1 MMWAYYLIVFFV
13 LAILFASFY
22 FMLKKHMD

>member
-1 MMWAYYLIVFFV
+1 MMWVYYLIVSFV

-22 FMLKKHMD
+22 FMLKEHMS